1 MDFCS
6 YFTLVPPIVGVVTL
20 LLFAKRNIIRVDSL
34 PVSYP
39 GTPDL
44 GHGGGNVNLSPSG
57 SSKDLSRSD
66 SGSDLSRSDSSEDL
80 SRSDSSEDLS
90 SSGSGSDCAQMH
102 PAPNDTAYRLLQ

>member
-1 MDFCS
+1 LDLSS

-66 SGSDLSRSDSSEDL
+66 SGSDLS
-80 SRSDSSEDLS
+80 

-102 PAPNDTAYRLLQ
+102 PAPMPPAPNDTAYRLLQ